1 MVPAVILTANASG
14 AAWAARQ
21 GLVVLVVDVIDMST
35 SLEAAL
41 DEGAAAVFGAS
52 PDAARPPVPVD
63 PAGVGRMAGERA
75 RALDTGV
82 VVIAEPRTG
91 TGEHRRAGIQKVLGG
106 IAAAGARLEAVV
118 PNLGASVAEL
128 ADFKRRVV
136 VAATGSGGVAFD
148 AALTA
153 GAPAVLAGTVARTRH
168 KKGRDPAVAA
178 ATRAVAAAKNLHR
191 GIAVVAASGN
201 SMEDLLAAHYIYR
214 LILELF

>member
-1 MVPAVILTANASG
+1 MVILTANASG

-21 GLVVLVVDVIDMST
+21 GLVVVVVDVVDMST

-52 PDAARPPVPVD
+52 PDAASPPVAVD
-63 PAGVGRMAGERA
+63 PGGVGRLAGERA
-75 RALDTGV
+75 RKLGTGV

-91 TGEHRRAGIQKVLGG
+91 TGEQRKAGIQKMLGG
-106 IAAAGARLEAVV
+106 IAAAGAKLEAVV

-128 ADFKRRVV
+128 ADFKERVV

-153 GAPAVLAGTVARTRH
+153 GAPVVLTGTVARTRH
-168 KKGRDPAVAA
+168 KKGKDPAMAA
-178 ATRAVAAAKNLHR
+178 AIRTVEAAEKIHR
-191 GIAVVAASGN
+191 GIAVVAASSN
-201 SMEDLLAAHYIYR
+201 SLEDLLAAEYIYR
-214 LILELF
+214 LILEHF